1 MDNGASSYRRFL
13 SGDDTGIVEIIK
25 LYRDGLILYI
35 NSFTQNIVEAEDI
48 AEDVILKLIMKKP
61 RYNGKASFKTW
72 LYTIASNLAK
82 DRLRKRNRHS
92 TVPLESIYELSDDEI
107 ELEELYLKED
117 QKIQL
122 HRSMKKLS
130 CDYQQI
136 LWLVYFE
143 GMSNKEASVIVGKSV
158 HTTENLVCKA
168 RKALKSQ
175 LIKDGFDY
183 ENL

>member
-13 SGDDTGIVEIIK
+13 AGDEKGIVDIIC

-35 NSFTQNIVEAEDI
+35 NSFTQNTTEAEDI
-48 AEDVILKLIMKKP
+48 AEDVFLKLIMKKP
-61 RYNGKASFKTW
+61 KYNGKASFKTW
-72 LYTIASNLAK
+72 LYTIAGNMAR
-82 DRLRKRNRHS
+82 DYWRKNVHYGKL
-92 TVPLESIYELSDDEI
+92 PLNSVLELSDEEI
-107 ELEELYLKED
+107 ELERMYLKEE

-130 CDYQQI
+130 PEYQQI

-143 GMSNKEASVIVGKSV
+143 GMSNKDASKIVGKSV
-158 HTTENLVCKA
+158 HTTGNLVYKA
-168 RKALKSQ
+168 RKALKIQ
-175 LIKDGFDY
+175 LEREGFVY